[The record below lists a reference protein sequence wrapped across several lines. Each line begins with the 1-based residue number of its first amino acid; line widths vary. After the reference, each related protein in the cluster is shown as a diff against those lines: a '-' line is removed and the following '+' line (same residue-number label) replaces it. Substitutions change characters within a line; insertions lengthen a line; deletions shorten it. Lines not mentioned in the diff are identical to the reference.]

1 VEERLKTHRLTFH
14 PANVPAAVEAVTVRW
29 GRVAG
34 GRLMLRF
41 RIDGC
46 RQVRLPPPEQPGRA
60 DELWKATCFELFLA
74 GEGGCYREFNFSP
87 SGQWAAY
94 RFAGY
99 RHRTGDFDPIAV
111 PEIKLDSGASV
122 LTFTVFLDEREL
134 ECATH
139 ASLTAVIEE
148 AGGRISY
155 WADRHPAEKPDFH
168 NPACFVLPLPASG

>member
-1 VEERLKTHRLTFH
+1 MKTHRLTFH
-14 PANVPAAVEAVTVRW
+14 PAFVPGKVAAVTVRW

-34 GRLMLRF
+34 GRVMLRF

-46 RQVRLPPPEQPGRA
+46 QQVRVPVPVAPGRA
-60 DELWKATCFELFLA
+60 DELWKTTCFELFLA
-74 GEGGCYREFNFSP
+74 GEDGRYREFNFSP

-99 RHRTGDFDPIAV
+99 RNGAGNFDPV
-111 PEIKLDSGASV
+111 SPPEIALDSGASV

-134 ECATH
+134 EGATH

-148 AGGRISY
+148 AGGRMSY
-155 WADRHPAEKPDFH
+155 WADRHPGLKPDFH